1 MEYVFVFDPEC
12 KTWWLKITT
21 MDQLLDYVKKTER
34 PAISGGF
41 QLYWDLYTEMT
52 EKNREGKGEEI
63 KSVMEYLE
71 MLPIERRFSIM
82 VNRQQDYNMMYAAIR
97 RAEDNET
104 PILEGFRSLNIE
116 FGIEY
121 AESLHKDGVVYINPA
136 GGRIHHLDYTQFC
149 RKKELSFPHFTEKDI
164 RIKQF
169 NGGKHYYAHVGNVE
183 VKDGDARKWDTYDE
197 AYKAAKALVEN

>member
-1 MEYVFVFDPEC
+1 
-12 KTWWLKITT
+12 

-121 AESLHKDGVVYINPA
+121 AESLHKDGVEYIILITHNFVERRNFHS
-136 GGRIHHLDYTQFC
+136 RIL
-149 RKKELSFPHFTEKDI
+149 RKKT
-164 RIKQF
+164 
-169 NGGKHYYAHVGNVE
+169 
-183 VKDGDARKWDTYDE
+183 
-197 AYKAAKALVEN
+197 